1 VTRRGR
7 GACLMRRRGGRRAGG
22 RGAEAVRR
30 REECARALLRGSSRA
45 AGRGERSRGA
55 RSESEAG
62 SSSQPTGRPRN
73 LVHWQIHEQQQQKH
87 VQHSLSRRPKSQGTS
102 LERDPR
108 SEKLD
113 HGSTPAALAPSR
125 PCHSGSYRGTLV
137 APTRT
142 HKTKTQPKPDTLYL
156 RGICARESERWG
168 GSARGPRAGRAREG
182 GGRGRRTKR
191 DECVAPIPGR
201 PWRTGL

>member
-1 VTRRGR
+1 MCE
-7 GACLMRRRGGRRAGG
+7 GAAERLEPGSEARRACG
-22 RGAEAVRR
+22 
-30 REECARALLRGSSRA
+30 
-45 AGRGERSRGA
+45 

-62 SSSQPTGRPRN
+62 SSSQPTSRPRN

-102 LERDPR
+102 IERDPR

-156 RGICARESERWG
+156 RGICARESERSGVG
-168 GSARGPRAGRAREG
+168 GSARGPRAERASEG